1 MIYAAYA
8 FIKDVSMLKR
18 INFRKI
24 KAAVKAFLCVSL
36 SAAVS
41 VGTLSLFGDQ
51 IAGSAYKYTFKD
63 FETDLL
69 SLEYGVTGKKD
80 TQDNIADSDE
90 FMMYK
95 SNAFVQEE
103 DTEVQAP
110 LDAAQTSNDSQTS
123 VSGTPAPVTD
133 NPDAVVVN
141 LSALSGKYKTYGGT
155 SVINNTKYDVT
166 GLLYA
171 SYTPPVINKEEPY
184 ILIYHTHT
192 SEEYYGGGSV
202 VDVGNAMAEEFER
215 LGYKTIHLTEVYD
228 KEQFSGAYSR
238 SIKGVE
244 QMLEKYPSI
253 KLCFDVHRDSITTQ
267 SGDTYRPLTQ
277 IDNNNCAQV
286 MLVCG
291 TDSKGL
297 KHPNWRENFKFALDI
312 SRTMGGSFGALSRP
326 VNLRADRFNT
336 HVTDYTVLMEVGSAA
351 NTLEEAKNAAV
362 YTARSVIKTIE

>member
-1 MIYAAYA
+1 
-8 FIKDVSMLKR
+8 MLNRVKLR
-18 INFRKI
+18 QI
-24 KAAVKAFLCVSL
+24 KATVKSVLCIALCAV
-36 SAAVS
+36 VS
-41 VGTLSLFGDQ
+41 VGVLKLFGRQ
-51 IAGSAYKYTFKD
+51 IANSAYDYTFGE

-69 SLEYGVTGKKD
+69 SLEYGITGKSEGGVSAVGTED
-80 TQDNIADSDE
+80 FI
-90 FMMYK
+90 MYA
-95 SNAFVQEE
+95 SNAFTDSE
-103 DTEVQAP
+103 DGEQQPQASQ
-110 LDAAQTSNDSQTS
+110 LANGNTQT
-123 VSGTPAPVTD
+123 GEPPAVTD

-141 LSALSGKYKTYGGT
+141 LSALSGKYKDYGGT
-155 SVINNTKYDVT
+155 SVINNTNYDVT

-171 SYTPPVINKEEPY
+171 DYTPPKLNKEEPY

-202 VDVGNAMAEEFER
+202 VDVGNAMKEEFER

-244 QMLEKYPSI
+244 EALEKYPSI
-253 KLCFDVHRDSITTQ
+253 KLCFDVHRDAITTQ

-277 IDNNNCAQV
+277 VDDKNTAQV

-291 TDSKGL
+291 TDAKGL

-312 SRTMGGSFGALSRP
+312 SRTMGKNYGALSRP
-326 VNLRADRFNT
+326 VNLRGDRFNT

-351 NTLEEAKNAAV
+351 NTLEEAKNAAI
-362 YTARSVIKTIE
+362 YTARSVINTIE